1 VPLTPK
7 EVEHI

>member
-7 EVEHI
+7 